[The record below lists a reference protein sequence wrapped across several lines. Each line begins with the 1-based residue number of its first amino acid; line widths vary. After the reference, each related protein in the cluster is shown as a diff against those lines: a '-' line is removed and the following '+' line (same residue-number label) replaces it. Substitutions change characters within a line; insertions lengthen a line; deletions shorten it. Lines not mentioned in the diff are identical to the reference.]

1 MIQAL
6 VYFRFA
12 NSSVLLIWVS
22 HLDSI
27 LEITLFHQL
36 SRRLSAKKSF
46 LLSLAYD
53 VTVKTR
59 GENACDPDE
68 SCLHLST
75 DFSLS

>member
-27 LEITLFHQL
+27 LEMTSFHQL
-36 SRRLSAKKSF
+36 SKRLSQKKSF
-46 LLSLAYD
+46 LLTLTYD
-53 VTVKTR
+53 VTDKTR
-59 GENACDPDE
+59 GENACDPNK